1 MATVAYRIGDI
12 ELRWKV
18 ALLMTRVSSLS
29 KELVRAAVA
38 ADSAGIPYN
47 PTAATVEFAFL
58 PSSANPAAPDW
69 HAGTWDTTLIGTYV
83 AGIVVGPGGAVTLST
98 GTYYGWMRIT
108 DASVGETVVRQ
119 FDTLIV
125 E

>member
-1 MATVAYRIGDI
+1 MATVAYRVGDI
-12 ELRWKV
+12 ELKWEV

-38 ADSAGIPYN
+38 ADSAGVPYN

-58 PSSANPAAPDW
+58 TSSANPAGGDW
-69 HAGTWDTTLIGTYV
+69 HAGAWDTTLIGTYV
-83 AGIVVGPGGAVTLST
+83 AGVLVGPGAVVLPT
-98 GTYYGWMRIT
+98 GTYYGWIRIT
-108 DASVGETVVRQ
+108 DASAGEVVVRQ